1 MKPPN
6 LRATPLVLA
15 GLGAWLLLATLVSA
29 SGALRAARPPLP
41 QVLIA
46 VLVAGLLL
54 VGLVPAGA
62 RRWLR
67 SIPLARLVAIHLT
80 RFVGVYF
87 LVLYGAGRLP
97 YEFAVPGGIGD
108 VVAACGALY
117 LLARAAA
124 GDAPR
129 ALLVAWNAFG
139 LLDIL
144 FVVATAGRMALA
156 RPGSMTELF
165 GLPLALLPTFVVP
178 LIIFSHVVIFWR
190 VLGRAQVSAA

>member
-1 MKPPN
+1 
-6 LRATPLVLA
+6 VLA

-54 VGLVPAGA
+54 VGLLPAGA

-67 SIPLARLVAIHLT
+67 SVPLAWLVAIHLT

-108 VVAACGALY
+108 VVAAFGALY
-117 LLARAAA
+117 LLARAAP
-124 GDAPR
+124 GRAPR
-129 ALLVAWNAFG
+129 ALLLAWNAFG

-144 FVVATAGRMALA
+144 FVVATAARMARM

-190 VLGRAQVSAA
+190 VLGRAQASAA